1 MDAPQAVAAPGLPG
15 GSLAGSAFVVIGGG
29 GGIGREV
36 VRQLAA
42 RDARLVIAGRDAGR
56 LAAAAQLARQAEVV
70 EVDATD
76 FGAVEGCLQRGRD
89 LGGGRLAGVALCVGS
104 IVLKPAHA
112 TSAAEW
118 QQVLATNLTTAFA
131 VVRGAAKTMRDGGSV
146 VLCSS
151 AAASVGLANH
161 EAIAAAKAGIEGLV
175 RAAAASHAGRGL
187 RCNAVAPG
195 LVRTGLAAAITG
207 NARALAASER
217 MHPLG
222 RIGEPH
228 DIAAAITWLLGP
240 ESGWV
245 TGEVL
250 HVDGGLA
257 HVRPVE
263 RTTA

>member
-1 MDAPQAVAAPGLPG
+1 MDSLPPAASPALPCA
-15 GSLAGSAFVVIGGG
+15 SLAGAAFVVIGAG

-36 VRQLAA
+36 VRQLTA
-42 RDARLVIAGRDAGR
+42 REARLVLAGRDPGR
-56 LAAAAQLARQAEVV
+56 LAATAELARQPVV
-70 EVDATD
+70 MEVDATD
-76 FGAVEGCLQRGRD
+76 FAAVEACLQRGRE
-89 LGGGRLAGVALCVGS
+89 LGDGRLAGVALCVGS
-104 IVLKPAHA
+104 IVLKPIQT

-131 VVRGAAKTMRDGGSV
+131 VVRAAAKTMRDGGSV

-195 LVRTGLAAAITG
+195 LVRTGLAAPILG

-240 ESGWV
+240 ESAWV
-245 TGEVL
+245 TGEIL

-257 HVRPVE
+257 HVRPIE
-263 RTTA
+263 RT